1 MIAIAAISH
10 LFYLLQRFGMGL
22 LACLILSAVTTAS
35 AAVKVEIEGLPKPLE
50 TNVRATLNWQA
61 INTDNL
67 SEAYLQERLKQ
78 SEQNVKTALTPF
90 GYYQSEVSSSLTKA
104 DKAKH
109 WVAHY
114 NVQLGAPARIRKLN
128 VELQGMAQ
136 QDPLFENLTADFPL
150 QPQQVLVHSSYEQG
164 KTQIIRRLSN
174 AGYLDA
180 TQTKAEVAVTRANNT
195 ADITLQWRSGKAYQ
209 FGELDVENPHID
221 TRLLTRWAD
230 FQTGDRFDYGKLLKF
245 QRRLDSSGFF
255 EFTHI
260 EIDSHAETG
269 IADVIVDTAPAAKRL
284 YKASVGYG
292 TDTGARTQLGFE
304 QHWLNRRGH
313 SFAAD
318 TRLAEREQSYSLR
331 YSIPALSGRADSYNI
346 GWQHRDQQL
355 AEYDSRS
362 SRFSIVQ
369 LSHTERWQIQL
380 GLNFE
385 LDSFTIGT
393 TPRSD
398 TLWYIESNW
407 SRFTSNLAVFPS
419 RAKSLSI
426 NGRVGAGFDS
436 EQAYFS
442 RLHLQYLLVRPAPW
456 DGRVLL
462 KAAAGAVKA
471 DNFTLLPPQHRFYS
485 GGDRNVRGFAYQS
498 LSPVDSAGNKVG
510 GRYLTEL
517 SLETDYRFAENW
529 AVAAFVDAGQ
539 AFSRREHDLAVGAGL
554 GLRFITSLL
563 VIRID
568 VANAISEADKPW
580 RLHLSLGTD
589 F

>member
-1 MIAIAAISH
+1 MIAIVASH
-10 LFYLLQRFGMGL
+10 SLFYPLKRLGLGL
-22 LACLILSAVTTAS
+22 LTCLFLIAAATAS
-35 AAVKVEIEGLPKPLE
+35 AEVKVEIEGLSKPLE
-50 TNVRATLNWQA
+50 ANVRATLNWQA
-61 INTDNL
+61 INTEKL

-78 SEQNVKTALTPF
+78 SEQTVKTALTPF
-90 GYYQSEVSSSLTKA
+90 GYYQSEVSSSLTKQA
-104 DKAKH
+104 KGKH
-109 WVAHY
+109 WIAHY
-114 NVQLGAPARIRKLN
+114 KVQLGKPALVRKLSI
-128 VELQGMAQ
+128 ELQGMAQ
-136 QDPLFENLTADFPL
+136 QDPLFKNLVADFPL
-150 QPQQVLVHSSYEQG
+150 QPTQPLDHSRYEQG

-174 AGYLDA
+174 SGYLDA
-180 TQTKAEVAVTRANNT
+180 TQTKAEVAVSKANNT
-195 ADITLQWRSGKAYQ
+195 ADITLHWKSGKAYQ

-221 TRLLTRWAD
+221 TRLLSRWAD
-230 FQTGDRFDYGKLLKF
+230 FEAGDRFDYGKLLKF
-245 QRRLDSSGFF
+245 QRKLDSSGFF

-260 EIDSHAETG
+260 QVDSHAESG
-269 IADVIVDTAPAAKRL
+269 IADVIVDTAPAAKRV

-304 QHWLNRRGH
+304 QRWLNRRGH

-355 AEYDSRS
+355 PEYDSRS
-362 SRFSIVQ
+362 SRFSVVQ

-380 GLNFE
+380 GINLE

-393 TPRSD
+393 TPRND
-398 TLWYIESNW
+398 TLWYLESNW
-407 SRFTSNLAVFPS
+407 SRFTSNRPVFPS
-419 RAKSLSI
+419 RANSLNI
-426 NGRVGAGFDS
+426 NGRIGAGFDS

-456 DGRVLL
+456 DGRFLV
-462 KAAAGAVKA
+462 KAAAGAAQA
-471 DNFTLLPPQHRFYS
+471 DNFATLPPQHRFYS

-498 LSPVDSAGNKVG
+498 LSPVDGAGNKVG

-517 SLETDYRFAENW
+517 SLETDYRFAESW

-539 AFSRREHDLAVGAGL
+539 AFNSGEHDVAVGTGL

-568 VANAISEADKPW
+568 VANAISEADNPW